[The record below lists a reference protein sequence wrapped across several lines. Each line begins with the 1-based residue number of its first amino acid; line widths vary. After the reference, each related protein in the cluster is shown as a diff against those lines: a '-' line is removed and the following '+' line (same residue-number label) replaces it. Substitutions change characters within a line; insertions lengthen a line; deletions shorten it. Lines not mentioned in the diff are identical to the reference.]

1 MTFKKITSARGW
13 ILRTVALMMVVASPT
28 ATLAGTET
36 GVISG
41 FDDVLRQ
48 ADLPNPLS
56 SAWRLLTTD
65 EGFAGMPT
73 LYKALVPAAEN
84 FVIISGITSLYGK
97 TATRFLRAEGYPPFQ
112 LRFRN
117 WLTEWPIAA
126 FKMNAIRDV
135 VWLTP
140 ERRYV
145 FIFDNSAPSLK
156 IARELRSTLSSYVAA
171 IYLRQTTR
179 QNAAPGTTA
188 FVTALDIALAEFAA
202 GRLPEA
208 KVAAVARVLLAEA
221 NTERIIPSYAYCP
234 LESAPTLPRK
244 LGRASAKLCLAVAQ
258 KVRDFCR
265 ARRP

>member
-1 MTFKKITSARGW
+1 
-13 ILRTVALMMVVASPT
+13 LRTIAFLLMVAVAAPT
-28 ATLAGTET
+28 AALAGADI

-56 SAWRLLTTD
+56 SAWRLFTPD

-73 LYKALVPAAEN
+73 LYKALVPPAEN
-84 FVIISGITSLYGK
+84 FVIVSGITSLYGK

-140 ERRYV
+140 ERKYI
-145 FIFDNSAPSLK
+145 FIFDNSAPSLE
-156 IARELRSTLSSYVAA
+156 IAGKLRSTLSSFVTA
-171 IYLRQTTR
+171 IYLRQTVPR
-179 QNAAPGTTA
+179 NAVPGTIG

-208 KVAAVARVLLAEA
+208 KVVAVARALLVEA
-221 NTERIIPSYAYCP
+221 NPARIIPPYAYCP
-234 LESAPTLPRK
+234 RESAPALPRK
-244 LGRASAKLCLAVAQ
+244 LGRTSAKLCLAVAQ
-258 KVRDFCR
+258 KIRDFCR